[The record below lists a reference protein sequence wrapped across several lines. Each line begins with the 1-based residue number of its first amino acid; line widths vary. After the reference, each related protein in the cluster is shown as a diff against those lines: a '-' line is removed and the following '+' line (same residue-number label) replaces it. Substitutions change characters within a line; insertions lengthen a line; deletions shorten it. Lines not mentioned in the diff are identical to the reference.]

1 MPDMTA
7 SIPHQLTRA
16 EAKRRIQEHVG
27 IVRQQYGSVLMN
39 LQETW
44 TGDAMAFSFTAMGQA
59 LSGRLN
65 VDDQAV
71 HVTVALPW
79 LLRMIAET
87 VKPRIVEQGR
97 IVLGKL
103 T

>member
-7 SIPHQLTRA
+7 SIPHQLTRD

-27 IVRQQYGSVLMN
+27 IVRQQYGSMLTN

-44 TGDAMAFSFTAMGQA
+44 TGDQMTFSVSAMGQA
-59 LSGRLN
+59 ISGRLN

-71 HVTVALPW
+71 HVAVALPW
-79 LLRMIAET
+79 FLSMIAET
-87 VKPRIVEQGR
+87 IKPKIVEQGR
-97 IVLGKL
+97 VVLGKL

>member
-27 IVRQQYGSVLMN
+27 IVRQQHGSVLMN
-39 LQETW
+39 LKETW
-44 TGDAMAFSFTAMGQA
+44 TGDAMAFSFSAMGQA
-59 LSGRLN
+59 ISGRLN

-79 LLRMIAET
+79 LLSMIAESI
-87 VKPRIVEQGR
+87 KPKIVEQGR
-97 IVLGKL
+97 IVLGRL